1 MSGEAHVAGTA
12 EEGPDHFIRCHL
24 DDLLERNDL
33 SLAELARR
41 VDMSVVNL
49 SILKNNRARA
59 IRFTTLSA
67 LCRELRCTPGEL
79 FEYVP

>member
-1 MSGEAHVAGTA
+1 MTPVELAGEN
-12 EEGPDHFIRCHL
+12 DHLVECRL
-24 DDLLERNDL
+24 DELLVRRDMT
-33 SLAELARR
+33 LAELARR

-67 LCRELRCTPGEL
+67 LCRELECTPGEL
-79 FEYVP
+79 FSIRST

>member
-1 MSGEAHVAGTA
+1 MTPADLPEDS
-12 EEGPDHFIRCHL
+12 DHLVECRL
-24 DDLLERNDL
+24 DELLTRREMT
-33 SLAELARR
+33 LAELARR

-67 LCRELRCTPGEL
+67 LCRELECTPGEL
-79 FEYVP
+79 FSIRAD

>member
-1 MSGEAHVAGTA
+1 MNGEARAGSA
-12 EEGPDHFIRCHL
+12 PEEEPDHFIRCRL
-24 DDLLERNDL
+24 DDLLARNGL
-33 SLAELARR
+33 TLTELARR

-67 LCRELRCTPGEL
+67 LCRELHCTPGEL
-79 FEYVP
+79 FEFVP